1 MSISYSTGQ
10 IQFRPADLQ
19 QRTREYSERSMIELR
34 MHGDNIYSLRA
45 LDLKHDSTVWKFIE
59 FKDDFDFVL

>member
-45 LDLKHDSTVWKFIE
+45 LDLKHDSTV
-59 FKDDFDFVL
+59 